1 VPPPDRELLR
11 KLAEWPTDGSPVTSL
26 YLDVDGRRH
35 PRRGDVERHADTL
48 LRRALGG
55 AEGLGRD
62 AHRSVCRDKQRMS
75 DFLRDE
81 FDRRGARGLALFSS
95 SRAGLWHEQPLSRP
109 IRDRAAVRA
118 RPYLLPLEAAVE
130 KAETVCTAL
139 VDREKARILVSRLG
153 EMEEATSILD
163 EVPGQH
169 VQGGWAQAR
178 HQRHIEDH
186 VLRHLKHVADALLRL
201 HQRRGFDHLVLAGP
215 DEVLAELER
224 SLHDYVRRT
233 VVDRASLPIGASV
246 REVLDRTSM
255 VEERLERRRE
265 GETVRR
271 LLAATGG
278 HTGRS
283 VIGLQRTLESLHASR
298 VETLVVS
305 LGMTAE
311 GVRCPSCG
319 HLAADGARCPICGT
333 ATEPEPDL
341 VEEAVE
347 AALRNGSRVETVP
360 AGVEG
365 ADELEAAGGIGA
377 LLRF

>member
-11 KLAEWPTDGSPVTSL
+11 KLADWPTDGMPVTSL

-35 PRRGDVERHADTL
+35 PRRADIERHSETL
-48 LRRALGG
+48 LRRALSG
-55 AEGLGRD
+55 AERLDREG
-62 AHRSVCRDKQRMS
+62 HRSVCRDVQRMR
-75 DFLRDE
+75 DFLRED

-95 SRAGLWHEQPLSRP
+95 SGAGLWHEQPLARP
-109 IRDRAAVRA
+109 IRDRAAVRSS
-118 RPYLLPLEAAVE
+118 PYLLPLEAMVE
-130 KAETVCTAL
+130 GAEVVCTAL

-153 EMEEATSILD
+153 QIEEVSSILD

-169 VQGGWAQAR
+169 DQGGWAQAR

-215 DEVLAELER
+215 EEVVAELER
-224 SLHDYVRRT
+224 DLHDYVRRT
-233 VVDRASLPIGASV
+233 VVDRATLPIGLSL
-246 REVLDRTSM
+246 REALSHTLN
-255 VEERLERRRE
+255 VEARLERGRE
-265 GETVRR
+265 EETVRR
-271 LLAATGG
+271 LVAAARGQA
-278 HTGRS
+278 GR
-283 VIGLQRTLESLHASR
+283 VAVGLERTLESLHAAR

-305 LGMTAE
+305 AGLAVE

-319 HLAADGARCPICGT
+319 HLATAGARCPLCGA
-333 ATEPEPDL
+333 ATEREPEL

-347 AALRNGSRVETVP
+347 AALRSGSRVETVP
-360 AGVEG
+360 AGVG
-365 ADELEAAGGIGA
+365 GSDELEAVGGIGA